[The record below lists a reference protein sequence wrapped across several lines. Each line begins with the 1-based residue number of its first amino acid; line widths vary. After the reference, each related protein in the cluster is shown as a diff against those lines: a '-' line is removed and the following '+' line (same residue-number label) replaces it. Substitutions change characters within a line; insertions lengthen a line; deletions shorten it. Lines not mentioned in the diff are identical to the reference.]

1 LWNVRSINNKCFQVL
16 NYLESKDIDIFFITE
31 TWITDLNN
39 ASTKILTEDNNYIL
53 FNLPR
58 SGDKRGG
65 GVAIMVRSNLKC
77 TPFRSFKFSSMEVLG
92 LTLSSGCS
100 NTRLICVYRKDA
112 IPFTTFCQEFETLLL
127 VLLESPDA
135 TLICGDFNIHFNNRS
150 HAHTIKFCDITDH
163 LGFSTAAIPPTQTHV
178 LGNTID
184 FVITDTPSAHS
195 VSGVV
200 VDYDTFGTSTD
211 HFPVLFSLDV
221 PAAVLQD
228 NPARSIWRRNFKD
241 IDIHIFKSDLNLALL
256 TALDDHTNYSFE
268 ELYHAFDEAVTEV
281 RDQHAPLIEYRS
293 SSKDVPW
300 MDAEYRAERRCR
312 RRLEEVY
319 NKSRLPE
326 DKLLRD
332 DQRSFCCLLANKKR
346 SDYYKFN
353 ISLRAGDQRALYSF
367 VNNLLD
373 NNQKPKLPDYST
385 PDVVA
390 GSLNTFFVDKIDN
403 IHNTISDTNYMNTLS
418 SKINNNISPNSPPS
432 SPPFDSSSGF
442 YLSEFDPCSEE
453 EVTEMIKECGMKSCS
468 LDPLPADLLKQCTS
482 DLIPAF
488 TVLINA
494 SLSTG
499 KIDGVKQ
506 AHVIP
511 ILKKAGLDPNIFNN
525 LRPVSNLPLIS
536 KLTERVVAKRLNSHM
551 TTNKLNID
559 SQYGY
564 KKGCG
569 TETLLVHFLDNLMV
583 GIDQKLGV
591 VVLLIDLSAAFDT
604 VDHGILLNILHRELG
619 IRGTALNWFKSFLSG
634 RTQRVCIGDIIS
646 EPIILKYGVPQGSV
660 LGPILFNI
668 YTRSL
673 VLVFIACGFVSS
685 GYADDNSGSRS
696 FSVLSEFETLV
707 ERIPSLLSMIKSW
720 MDFHFLKLN
729 EDKTEIIIFGNRTF
743 LNRPIQIKGCFT
755 TSGTCLRFSD
765 TVRYLGVHLDSH
777 LNFDSHINHITS
789 SSYIHIRK
797 IRSIRKYLSQADC
810 EMLVHA
816 FISSRLDM
824 CNILFV
830 GMSAINLDKL
840 QKLQNAAIR
849 IIFQKKKNES
859 VSDDIKSLHWL
870 NIRQRITFKVLLT
883 VYKLLH
889 CDDAPATLLDLIR
902 VKDPST
908 LQLEVNTFFPAT
920 NFGKRAFRFF
930 APRQWNSLP
939 ATLRTTTGL
948 ETFKGQLK
956 HHLFAHFDSFCQ
968 QCNKYDT

>member
-1 LWNVRSINNKCFQVL
+1 MWNVRSINNKCFQVL
-16 NYLESKDIDIFFITE
+16 DYLESKDIDIFFITE

-39 ASTKILTEDNNYIL
+39 ASTKILTENNNYTL

-65 GVAIMVRSNLKC
+65 GVAIMVRSHLKC

-100 NTRLICVYRKDA
+100 NTRLICVYRRDV

-127 VLLESPDA
+127 DLLESSDA
-135 TLICGDFNIHFNNRS
+135 TLMCGDFNIHFNNQS

-163 LGFSTAAIPPTQTHV
+163 LGFSTASIPPTQTHV

-184 FVITDTPSAHS
+184 FVITDIPSAHS

-211 HFPVLFSLDV
+211 HFPIQFSLDV
-221 PAAVLQD
+221 PAAVPQD
-228 NPARSIWRRNFKD
+228 YPPLNIWRRNFKNID
-241 IDIHIFKSDLNLALL
+241 IDIFKSDLNIALL
-256 TALDDHTNYSFE
+256 TALDNHTNYSFE
-268 ELYHAFDEAVTEV
+268 ELYHAFHEAVTEV
-281 RDQHAPLIEYRS
+281 RDHHAPLLEYRS

-300 MDAEYRAERRCR
+300 IDAEYRAERRCR
-312 RRLEEVY
+312 RHLEDVF

-332 DQRSFCCLLANKKR
+332 DQRTFCCLLANKKR
-346 SDYYKFN
+346 SEYYKFN

-403 IHNTISDTNYMNTLS
+403 IHDNISNN
-418 SKINNNISPNSPPS
+418 KINDNISSNSLPS
-432 SPPFDSSSGF
+432 SPPFDSSSGY

-453 EVTEMIKECGMKSCS
+453 EVMEMIKECGIKSCS

-511 ILKKAGLDPNIFNN
+511 ILKKAGLDPNIFKN

-551 TTNKLNID
+551 TANKLHID

-569 TETLLVHFLDNLMV
+569 TETLLVYFLDNLMV
-583 GIDQKLGV
+583 GVDQKLGV

-604 VDHGILLNILHRELG
+604 VDHSILLNILYRELG

-634 RTQRVCIGDIIS
+634 RTQRVCIGDVIS
-646 EPIILKYGVPQGSV
+646 EPIILKFGVPQGSV

-673 VLVFIACGFVSS
+673 ALVFIACGFLSS

-696 FSVLSEFETLV
+696 FSVISEFETLV
-707 ERIPSLLSMIKSW
+707 ERIPTLLSMIKSW

-729 EDKTEIIIFGNRTF
+729 EDKTEIIIFGNRAF
-743 LNRPIQIKGCFT
+743 LNRPAQIQGCFS

-765 TVRYLGVHLDSH
+765 TVKYLGVHLDSH

-789 SSYIHIRK
+789 SSYTA
-797 IRSIRKYLSQADC
+797 L
-810 EMLVHA
+810 
-816 FISSRLDM
+816 
-824 CNILFV
+824 IL
-830 GMSAINLDKL
+830 
-840 QKLQNAAIR
+840 
-849 IIFQKKKNES
+849 KKE
-859 VSDDIKSLHWL
+859 VSH
-870 NIRQRITFKVLLT
+870 F
-883 VYKLLH
+883 
-889 CDDAPATLLDLIR
+889 
-902 VKDPST
+902 
-908 LQLEVNTFFPAT
+908 
-920 NFGKRAFRFF
+920 
-930 APRQWNSLP
+930 LP
-939 ATLRTTTGL
+939 
-948 ETFKGQLK
+948 F
-956 HHLFAHFDSFCQ
+956 
-968 QCNKYDT
+968 